1 MGISP
6 VGTVEESELRGPS
19 DLIPQVPIVIFHA
32 VLFEKLQILFLK
44 RFFPVVCFLVV
55 DVGDGFVQ
63 LRHADRERAVT
74 FLPREIP
81 LVGKRFMNPQRR
93 TTLDHLCRLRQ
104 RNSGRQRKQN
114 MHMVIRAADG
124 HSLHL
129 VFAGDAAKV
138 SPKPQSDFGC
148 DETSPLFGA
157 ENVMD
162 VTTDIGVG
170 HDAGLSQPSLR
181 D

>member
-1 MGISP
+1 M
-6 VGTVEESELRGPS
+6 L
-19 DLIPQVPIVIFHA
+19 L
-32 VLFEKLQILFLK
+32 EKIQILLLKGFLSM
-44 RFFPVVCFLVV
+44 VCFLVV

-93 TTLDHLCRLRQ
+93 TTLDQLYSLCQ
-104 RNSGRQRKQN
+104 RNGGRQRKQN
-114 MHMVIRAADG
+114 MHMVIRPTDG

-138 SPKPQSDFGC
+138 SPKPRSDFGC
-148 DETSPLFGA
+148 DEMLPLFGA

-162 VTTDIGVG
+162 VTTNIGVG
-170 HDAGLSQPSLR
+170 HVADLSQPSLR

>member
-1 MGISP
+1 M
-6 VGTVEESELRGPS
+6 
-19 DLIPQVPIVIFHA
+19 
-32 VLFEKLQILFLK
+32 LFEKIQILLLKGFLSM
-44 RFFPVVCFLVV
+44 VCFLVV

-93 TTLDHLCRLRQ
+93 TTLDQLYSLCQ
-104 RNSGRQRKQN
+104 RNGGRQRKQN
-114 MHMVIRAADG
+114 MHMVIRPTDG
-124 HSLHL
+124 HGLHL
-129 VFAGDAAKV
+129 VFASDAAKV
-138 SPKPQSDFGC
+138 SPKPRSDFGC
-148 DETSPLFGA
+148 DETLPLFGA

-170 HDAGLSQPSLR
+170 HAAGLSQPSLR